1 MEEAEADEELLEPVA
16 EALLPEAE
24 AEVLLLPP
32 VTASQICCETVW
44 VSESVVS
51 CCMRHQTWLGWN
63 VLAISLVLH
72 ELVRQE
78 VALATIT
85 SCLPHWHE

>member
-1 MEEAEADEELLEPVA
+1 MA

-51 CCMRHQTWLGWN
+51 RCMGGHTWLENN
-63 VLAISLVLH
+63 VLAISLVLQ

-78 VALATIT
+78 VALATII